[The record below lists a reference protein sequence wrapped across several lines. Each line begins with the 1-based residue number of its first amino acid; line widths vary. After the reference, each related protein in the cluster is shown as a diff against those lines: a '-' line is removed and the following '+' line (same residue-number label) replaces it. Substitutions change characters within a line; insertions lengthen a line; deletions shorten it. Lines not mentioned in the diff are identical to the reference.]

1 MCVETCALLRAG
13 AFIIARR
20 YKYGRAIFDTWMR
33 RQLIDIG
40 ETVVNNAFGA
50 APEYGKSGAR
60 QRSFARPSASAKR
73 AGTVVL
79 RLRLPNCQVLFLHG
93 VSAVR

>member
-1 MCVETCALLRAG
+1 MCAKRPAPSQAMCVETCALLRAG

-50 APEYGKSGAR
+50 PRIWQVG
-60 QRSFARPSASAKR
+60 RPA
-73 AGTVVL
+73 TVV
-79 RLRLPNCQVLFLHG
+79 CATVG
-93 VSAVR
+93 VRDARRNGRVTAEAAE